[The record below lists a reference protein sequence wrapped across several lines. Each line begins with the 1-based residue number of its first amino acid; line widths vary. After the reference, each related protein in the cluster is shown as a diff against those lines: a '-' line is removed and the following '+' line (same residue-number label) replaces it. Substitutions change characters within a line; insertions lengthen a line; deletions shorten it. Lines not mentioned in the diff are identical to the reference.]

1 MVPKRADDAQLE
13 LNMNLFSSSQQIRGG
28 TDPEGAPSAEQ
39 YKKFALQDQIVGAM
53 MTSMN

>member
-39 YKKFALQDQIVGAM
+39 CIVIFKIIWCVR
-53 MTSMN
+53 